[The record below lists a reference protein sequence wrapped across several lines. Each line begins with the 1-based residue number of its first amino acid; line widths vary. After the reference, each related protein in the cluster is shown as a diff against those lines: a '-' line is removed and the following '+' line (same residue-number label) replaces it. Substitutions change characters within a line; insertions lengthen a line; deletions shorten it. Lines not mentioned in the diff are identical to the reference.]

1 MSFVHFLDDDTINK
15 IAAGEVV
22 ERPASVIKELV
33 ENAIDAHADHIEV
46 EIASGGTSFMR
57 VSDNGIGMS
66 RQDAELAILRHATS
80 KIVKVD
86 DLQSIATLG
95 FRGEALPSIASV
107 SRFSLMTRQAGDEL
121 GTVIKISGGRQP
133 EIEETGCSLG
143 TTIRVEDL
151 FFNTPARKKFLKTTH
166 TEGSKIN
173 EFIIKL
179 AISKPQIAFKLINN
193 NKTAVA
199 TPGSGD
205 LKETLQSIY
214 GGTVGSALL
223 PLEFE
228 DEDIRL
234 SGFVSKPSAIRSS
247 RSWQTFIVNGRIISG
262 RAITK
267 AVDNAYH
274 ALIPKTGY
282 PLVVLNIQVP
292 QNTIDV
298 NVHPQKSE
306 MKFEDEGR
314 VFKAVYKAVLDAIRP
329 REQERQL
336 GSVAAEVDEAEADR
350 YAAQGRQAMLENLP
364 EQPASL
370 PQQPQRHWQA
380 MLENLPDVPEALKA
394 AEAGA
399 VSGIMAG
406 KRPAAYVPVYGERR
420 QEAMQWREKPYTS
433 IVKATDAVENIEG
446 IEKIEVPEGIQ
457 AGGSAYV
464 HGSGR
469 GSSSSCVNYADDM
482 GIAADMAYTAA
493 NGSAGASI
501 NNNNN
506 VNDNANANVAD
517 DVVNVVDT
525 DAAAV
530 VADGAYAYAGR
541 AAAGGMVPIGQVD
554 NTYIIAQDA
563 DGLYIIDQHAAHE
576 RILFDRF
583 SARAG
588 EIPVQQLLVHIVLDF
603 SRHEAELVEQNR
615 TMLSELGFGLEPCG
629 PNQFRLMEVPA
640 DVPSGEAEDFIRE
653 ILAALEELHKPS
665 AAELRKAAIATASC
679 RAAVKAGFK
688 LNFRQMEILL
698 EELNATA
705 MPYTCPHGRPTIIRF
720 SSDELAKM
728 FKRTG
733 F

>member
-1 MSFVHFLDDDTINK
+1 MSFVHVLDDNTINK

-33 ENAIDAHADHIEV
+33 ENAIDAHADRIEV
-46 EIASGGTSFMR
+46 EIAAGGTSFMR

-66 RQDAELAILRHATS
+66 RQDAEMAILRHATS

-86 DLQSIATLG
+86 DLLTIGTLG

-107 SRFSLMTRQAGDEL
+107 SRFSLTTRQAGSEL
-121 GTVIKISGGRQP
+121 GTEIKISGGSQP
-133 EIEETGCSLG
+133 EIGETGCGIG

-151 FFNTPARKKFLKTTH
+151 FFNTPARKKFLKTNN
-166 TEGSKIN
+166 TEGGKIN

-179 AISKPQIAFKLINN
+179 AISNPQIAFKLINN
-193 NKTAVA
+193 NKLAVS
-199 TPGSGD
+199 TPGNGD
-205 LKETLQSIY
+205 LKDTLQSIY

-234 SGFVSKPSAIRSS
+234 TGFVTKPSAIRSS
-247 RSWQTFIVNGRIISG
+247 RSWQTFIVNGRIIAN
-262 RAITK
+262 RAIAK
-267 AVDNAYH
+267 AIDNAYH

-282 PLVVLNIQVP
+282 PLVALNIQVP

-329 REQERQL
+329 KEEERQL
-336 GSVAAEVDEAEADR
+336 GKLGSMAAGVEQAEIDRHVAHGWQSMQESLQHEPEQAAGKPYMESLLGSENAGSAADSASSAAVR
-350 YAAQGRQAMLENLP
+350 YVPVYEERRQAAMHWRE
-364 EQPASL
+364 AS
-370 PQQPQRHWQA
+370 A
-380 MLENLPDVPEALKA
+380 VPDAGSDVV
-394 AEAGA
+394 AGA
-399 VSGIMAG
+399 VSD
-406 KRPAAYVPVYGERR
+406 V
-420 QEAMQWREKPYTS
+420 
-433 IVKATDAVENIEG
+433 ATDVVPSVASGAVSDDVPDSASISMSMSMPALTSKSMSAPVEN
-446 IEKIEVPEGIQ
+446 
-457 AGGSAYV
+457 GGA
-464 HGSGR
+464 
-469 GSSSSCVNYADDM
+469 
-482 GIAADMAYTAA
+482 
-493 NGSAGASI
+493 
-501 NNNNN
+501 
-506 VNDNANANVAD
+506 
-517 DVVNVVDT
+517 
-525 DAAAV
+525 
-530 VADGAYAYAGR
+530 R
-541 AAAGGMVPIGQVD
+541 ACRMVPIGQVD

-563 DGLYIIDQHAAHE
+563 DGLYIVDQHAAHE

-588 EIPVQQLLVHIVLDF
+588 EIPVQQLLVHLMLDF
-603 SRHEAELVEQNR
+603 SSHEAEIIEENLP
-615 TMLSELGFGLEPCG
+615 MLKELGFGLEPAG
-629 PNQFRLMEVPA
+629 PKQFRLTEVPA

-665 AAELRKAAIATASC
+665 AAELRQVAIATASC
-679 RAAVKAGFK
+679 KSAIKAGFK

-698 EELNATA
+698 EELNDTA
-705 MPYTCPHGRPTIIRF
+705 MPYTCPHGRPIIIKF
-720 SSDELAKM
+720 STDELAKM

>member
-1 MSFVHFLDDDTINK
+1 MSFVHVLDDDTINK

-33 ENAIDAHADHIEV
+33 ENAIDAHADRIEV
-46 EIASGGTSFMR
+46 EIAAGGTSFMR

-80 KIVKVD
+80 KILKVD
-86 DLQSIATLG
+86 DLQSIYTLG

-107 SRFSLMTRQAGDEL
+107 SRFSLTTRQAGDEL
-121 GTVIKISGGRQP
+121 GTEIKISGGRPP
-133 EIEETGCSLG
+133 EIREAGCGLG

-179 AISKPQIAFKLINN
+179 AISKPQIAFRLINN

-205 LKETLQSIY
+205 LKDTLQSIY
-214 GGTVGSALL
+214 GAMVGRALL

-262 RAITK
+262 RAITR

-282 PLVVLNIQVP
+282 PLVALNIQVP
-292 QNTIDV
+292 QNTVDV
-298 NVHPQKSE
+298 NVHPQKTE

-314 VFKAVYKAVLDAIRP
+314 VFKAVYKAVLDAVRP
-329 REQERQL
+329 KEQERQL
-336 GSVAAEVDEAEADR
+336 GSMAAGVDEAEAKR
-350 YAAQGRQAMLENLP
+350 YAAHGRQAMLENMP
-364 EQPASL
+364 ES
-370 PQQPQRHWQA
+370 
-380 MLENLPDVPEALKA
+380 DDA
-394 AEAGA
+394 AEKQP
-399 VSGIMAG
+399 V
-406 KRPAAYVPVYGERR
+406 RYVPVYEERR
-420 QEAMQWREKPYTS
+420 QEAMKWREKPY
-433 IVKATDAVENIEG
+433 AAAMEDN
-446 IEKIEVPEGIQ
+446 
-457 AGGSAYV
+457 GSL
-464 HGSGR
+464 
-469 GSSSSCVNYADDM
+469 YADEN
-482 GIAADMAYTAA
+482 GCSCADNAEGE
-493 NGSAGASI
+493 GSEREKDATHDGAGAG
-501 NNNNN
+501 
-506 VNDNANANVAD
+506 
-517 DVVNVVDT
+517 
-525 DAAAV
+525 AAAV
-530 VADGAYAYAGR
+530 ASD
-541 AAAGGMVPIGQVD
+541 AAVSGGMTPIGQVD

-588 EIPVQQLLVHIVLDF
+588 EIPVQQLLVHIALDF
-603 SRHEAELVEQNR
+603 SRREAELLEQNIA
-615 TMLSELGFGLEPCG
+615 MLSELGFGLEPSG
-629 PNQFRLMEVPA
+629 PSQFRLLEVPA
-640 DVPSGEAEDFIRE
+640 DVPSGDAEAFIRE

-665 AAELRKAAIATASC
+665 AAELRQAAIATASC